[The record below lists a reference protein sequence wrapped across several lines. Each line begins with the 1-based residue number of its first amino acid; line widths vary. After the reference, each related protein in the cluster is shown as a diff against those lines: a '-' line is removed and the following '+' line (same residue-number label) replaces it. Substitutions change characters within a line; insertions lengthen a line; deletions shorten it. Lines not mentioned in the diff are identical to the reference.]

1 MSVICSTGVLISSDL
16 SSPLVFNVKDL
27 GRSPGSMRTLE
38 EQVPAPVDL
47 GVALIGVQEG
57 SPVDLELRL
66 EAVHEGILVSGS
78 AFAQVAGQCG
88 RCLEPIT
95 YTLDANVQEL
105 FYYADAEVFEGV
117 DQEEQRRIENGT
129 IDLEPVLRDAV
140 VTTLPFQ
147 PVCQEDCQGLCS
159 ECGVRLA
166 DHPDH
171 RHEVLDPRWA
181 ALAGLT
187 GSADADDASAA
198 STESDK
204 REES

>member
-1 MSVICSTGVLISSDL
+1 M
-16 SSPLVFNVKDL
+16 VFNVKDL

-38 EQVPAPVDL
+38 EQVSAPGDL

-78 AFAQVAGQCG
+78 AFVHVAGQCG

-95 YTLDANVQEL
+95 YTLDAKVQEL
-105 FYYADAEVFEGV
+105 FYYADTEVFEG
-117 DQEEQRRIENGT
+117 EEQEDQHRIENGT

-159 ECGVRLA
+159 ECGVRLM
-166 DHPDH
+166 DNPDH
-171 RHEVLDPRWA
+171 HHEVLDPRWA

-187 GSADADDASAA
+187 GSSDVEDAFAA